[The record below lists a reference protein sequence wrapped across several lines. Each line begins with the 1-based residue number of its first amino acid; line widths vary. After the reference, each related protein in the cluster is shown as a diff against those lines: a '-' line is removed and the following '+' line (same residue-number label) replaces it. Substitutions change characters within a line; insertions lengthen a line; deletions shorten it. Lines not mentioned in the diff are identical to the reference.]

1 MSPALTTH
9 RDLLEDELRE
19 HLGRLIAITRP
30 YAMSRGR
37 FHDIHDV
44 AEALGAAGHELECAE
59 VLIARLKRP
68 VR

>member
-1 MSPALTTH
+1 MTMH
-9 RDLLEDELRE
+9 RHAFEDELRE

-44 AEALGAAGHELECAE
+44 GEALAAAERELERAEALVE
-59 VLIARLKRP
+59 RLKRP